1 MIHSRQ
7 FEVEELSINELEVSK
22 TNPRFIQTVLNE
34 EFAIAELINLETKK
48 MIKLTRSVLEKGMLP
63 LTFYCFRENGKIVL
77 ADGNRRLTVLKI
89 LQRPELIPNNAKT
102 RELIK
107 ICEEAKGFSFSEKF
121 PCIIYEKWSDELFD
135 ILNSLHV
142 TDESKSD
149 WTPLAQYRMS
159 SRHGGNKHAWM
170 KSLLCYFDNDK
181 VDVMTNRKADVY
193 RRMFDAIKS
202 IKIDIADSGE
212 LLTKNAKEKLE
223 KVNRLIRND
232 VVNTRTDIE
241 TFKQKAREIFLE
253 EELPAPPKY
262 NMMFRSPILYE
273 TQNFDLEKL
282 GLKIFDDGGNAVKF
296 DLTEIKYSFKNPN
309 GEEVADFSSIKG
321 EWVSHLIYDGVSK
334 DLSFEVVAKKEIA
347 ITLTLTK
354 ATLKLGNSINL
365 RNYIGLATNSFN
377 EDIRS
382 KVKIK
387 PIKSPLAKVEKDI
400 FSGDNAEGIYIIQ
413 YQYKDKEGECSKTL
427 FVEVS
432 AEEDW
437 SPLKGVLTPKP
448 LLSWGKGSIVIKY
461 DNTVAALVNEINKLS
476 FSEYPNV
483 IACSCRAILELS
495 YDSLLVNG
503 KIKPHQGKVEFI
515 DRLKS
520 IIEVL
525 FENLQDI
532 VHGDPQT
539 FNSYHDE
546 KNFLSTFDDSKL
558 KAINGRLN
566 SSAHKSG
573 KNVNLTELSECI
585 RTDISR
591 LISLINQLLM

>member
-1 MIHSRQ
+1 MDCLLPIKNKTPQ
-7 FEVEELSINELEVSK
+7 LE
-22 TNPRFIQTVLNE
+22 FL
-34 EFAIAELINLETKK
+34 
-48 MIKLTRSVLEKGMLP
+48 
-63 LTFYCFRENGKIVL
+63 L
-77 ADGNRRLTVLKI
+77 APD
-89 LQRPELIPNNAKT
+89 
-102 RELIK
+102 
-107 ICEEAKGFSFSEKF
+107 
-121 PCIIYEKWSDELFD
+121 DFD
-135 ILNSLHV
+135 Y
-142 TDESKSD
+142 D
-149 WTPLAQYRMS
+149 R
-159 SRHGGNKHAWM
+159 
-170 KSLLCYFDNDK
+170 
-181 VDVMTNRKADVY
+181 VDVSDYMWGNIMRSKKYLPYFIKA
-193 RRMFDAIKS
+193 
-202 IKIDIADSGE
+202 
-212 LLTKNAKEKLE
+212 N
-223 KVNRLIRND
+223 
-232 VVNTRTDIE
+232 
-241 TFKQKAREIFLE
+241 
-253 EELPAPPKY
+253 
-262 NMMFRSPILYE
+262 
-273 TQNFDLEKL
+273 
-282 GLKIFDDGGNAVKF
+282 
-296 DLTEIKYSFKNPN
+296 
-309 GEEVADFSSIKG
+309 ADFSSIKG

-347 ITLTLTK
+347 ITLILTK

-448 LLSWGKGSIVIKY
+448 LLSWGKDSIVIKY
-461 DNTVAALVNEINKLS
+461 DNTVAALVNEINKFS

-546 KNFLSTFDDSKL
+546 KNFLSTFNDSKL

-573 KNVNLTELSECI
+573 KNVYLTELSECI